1 MNMCLHSF
9 NSLKSHLSAQA
20 SVCGLGII
28 VIERNGVEADDVI
41 ASLATRGVEAGM
53 KVRVASPDKDFFQ
66 ILGPNL
72 RLLRPRPKGVG

>member
-1 MNMCLHSF
+1 MFLHSL
-9 NSLKSHLSAQA
+9 NSCRLSAQA
-20 SVCGLGII
+20 SVAGLGITI
-28 VIERNGVEADDVI
+28 IEKNGVEADDVI